1 MYRACLVVKGSSQ
14 IPGVDFTE
22 NFSLVV
28 NDITFHVALARMLI
42 ENLDAVVIDVETA
55 FLYGKMEEEIYMAIP
70 QGYKEVFP
78 DEDTHSINSLPL
90 KQVLYDVVQVARQW

>member
-1 MYRACLVVKGSSQ
+1 
-14 IPGVDFTE
+14 
-22 NFSLVV
+22 
-28 NDITFHVALARMLI
+28 MLI

-55 FLYGKMEEEIYMAIP
+55 FLYGKMEEEIYMEIP

-90 KQVLYDVVQVARQW
+90 KQVLYDVVQVARQWWKPISTTLETIEFQISPADRCLAYKQNQFELCVH